1 MATRLTPFSR
11 LLIVVAILAAIILGG
26 RYLINK
32 GTFGDIINTNK
43 SSDETSTNTVE
54 KGKTLPL
61 DDDVLNVQLFTF
73 GNAAPGLYFNNG
85 TEPNENSRFYKDYGL
100 KVKFHIIDDFD
111 ASRQAFKGD
120 KVQLFNNE
128 TSAMATEMEGLA
140 PFNPQVV
147 MQLDWSRG
155 ADAVVAK
162 RGINKIN
169 DLKGKRIAVTPSTP
183 SQTLLLFMLEAANL
197 KPSDVTM
204 VEVPTT
210 ADAET
215 AFKSGKVEAAVV
227 WDPQASLRDVPGS
240 KVLQSTVTASNIIA
254 DVFMGKKAWIDANKD
269 KLRKFYDGWMT
280 AVAEINS
287 SADAKDK
294 AAAIMASN
302 LQLSKNDALGMID
315 ALRLTNHGD
324 NINFFGLN
332 SAYKGITGEG
342 LYNKM
347 GDKYQSL
354 GFAPAN
360 RPNWRA
366 LSSSYAVSNSELQAT
381 GTSAGEGNAKF
392 TPATSAQKSAP
403 AVAIKTVSITFPT
416 GSYQL
421 DENAKSLIDLQFAD
435 VARGFGNARVRIEG
449 NTDNVGDK
457 LRNVE
462 LSRKRAEAVAQYLR
476 STYNMDYNR
485 FIIIGNGQD
494 KPVPGCESN
503 ATAECK
509 AKNRR
514 TEFQLIGEE

>member
-11 LLIVVAILAAIILGG
+11 LLIVVGILAGVVFGG
-26 RYLINK
+26 KYLFEHSSLKDKFSDSNK
-32 GTFGDIINTNK
+32 KGG
-43 SSDETSTNTVE
+43 STSE
-54 KGKTLPL
+54 GKALPI
-61 DDDVLNVQLFTF
+61 DDDVLNVQVFTF

-85 TEPNENSRFYKDYGL
+85 TEPNENSRFYKDYNL
-100 KVKFHIIDDFD
+100 KVKFHVIDDFD

-128 TSAMATEMEGLA
+128 TSAMATEMQGLA

-162 RGINKIN
+162 RSIQSIN
-169 DLKGKRIAVTPSTP
+169 DLKGKKIAVAPSTP

-197 KPSDVTM
+197 KPSDIQM

-215 AFKSGKVEAAVV
+215 AFKSGKVDAAVV
-227 WDPQASLRDVPGS
+227 WDAQSSLREVPGS

-254 DVFMGKKAWIDANKD
+254 DVFMGKKEWINANKD

-287 SADAKDK
+287 DPAAKDK
-294 AAAIMASN
+294 AAQIMASN

-332 SAYKGITGEG
+332 PDYKGITGEQ
-342 LYNKM
+342 LYTKM

-354 GFAPAN
+354 GLAPAN

-366 LSSSYAVSNSELQAT
+366 LSNSYAVSNSTLSPT
-381 GTSAGEGNAKF
+381 GVNAGEGNAKF

-403 AVAIKTVSITFPT
+403 AVATKTISITFPT
-416 GSYQL
+416 GSYTL
-421 DENAKSLIDLQFAD
+421 DGNAKSLIDLQFAD
-435 VARGFGNARVRIEG
+435 VAKGFGNARVRIEG
-449 NTDNVGDK
+449 NTDNVGNK
-457 LRNVE
+457 LKNIE
-462 LSRKRAEAVAQYLR
+462 LSRKRAEAVAHYLEQ
-476 STYNMDYNR
+476 TYDMDANR

-503 ATAECK
+503 ATAECR

-514 TEFQLIGEE
+514 TEFQLVGE

>member
-11 LLIVVAILAAIILGG
+11 LLIVVLILAAIIFGG

-32 GTFGDIINTNK
+32 GTFGNIMDSKK
-43 SSDETSTNTVE
+43 SKNADGTTTETTDGKVLPIDE
-54 KGKTLPL
+54 
-61 DDDVLNVQLFTF
+61 DVLHVQLFTF

-85 TEPNENSRFYKDYGL
+85 TEPNENSRFFKEYGL

-120 KVQLFNNE
+120 QVQLFNNE

-169 DLKGKRIAVTPSTP
+169 DLKGKKIAVTPSTP

-197 KPSDVTM
+197 KTTDVNM

-240 KVLQSTVTASNIIA
+240 KVLESTVNASNIIA
-254 DVFMGKKAWIDANKD
+254 DVFMGKKAWIDANKE
-269 KLRKFYDGWMT
+269 KVKKFYDGWMK

-287 SADAKDK
+287 NTSSRDK
-294 AAAIMASN
+294 AAAIMATN
-302 LQLSKNDALGMID
+302 LQMSKDDALGMMG

-332 SAYKGITGEG
+332 NSYKGITGEG

-347 GDKYQSL
+347 GDKYQAL
-354 GFAPAN
+354 GFAPGS

-366 LSSSYAVSNSELQAT
+366 LSNSYSVTNSSLQAT
-381 GTSAGEGNAKF
+381 GSSEGEGNAKF
-392 TPATSAQKSAP
+392 SPATNAQKSAP
-403 AVAIKTVSITFPT
+403 AVAVKTVSITFPT
-416 GSYQL
+416 ASYKL
-421 DENAKSLIDLQFAD
+421 DENSKSLIDLQFSD
-435 VARGFGNARVRIEG
+435 VARGFANARVRIEG
-449 NTDNVGDK
+449 NTDNVGNK
-457 LRNVE
+457 LKNVE
-462 LSRKRAEAVAQYLR
+462 LSRKRAEAVAQYLQ
-476 STYNMDYNR
+476 STYSMDYNR

-494 KPVPGCESN
+494 KPVSGCESN

-514 TEFQLIGEE
+514 TEFQLIGE

>member
-11 LLIVVAILAAIILGG
+11 LLIVVGILAGIVFGG
-26 RYLINK
+26 KYLIENSSLGNK
-32 GTFGDIINTNK
+32 LK
-43 SSDETSTNTVE
+43 SDDPKVE
-54 KGKTLPL
+54 KVEQGKTLPI
-61 DDDVLNVQLFTF
+61 DDDVLNVQIFTF

-100 KVKFHIIDDFD
+100 KVKFHVIDDFD

-128 TSAMATEMEGLA
+128 TSAMSTEMQGLA
-140 PFNPQVV
+140 SFDPQVV
-147 MQLDWSRG
+147 MQIDWSRG

-162 RGINKIN
+162 RGITSIN
-169 DLKGKRIAVTPSTP
+169 DLKGKKVAVAPSTP

-197 KPSDVTM
+197 KTTDIQM

-215 AFKSGKVEAAVV
+215 AFKSGKVDAAVV
-227 WDPQASLRDVPGS
+227 WDAQASLREVPGS

-254 DVFMGKKAWIDANKD
+254 DVFMGKKAWVNANKD
-269 KLRKFYDGWMT
+269 KLRKFYDGWMK

-287 SADAKDK
+287 DPAAKDK
-294 AAAIMASN
+294 AAALMSAN

-324 NINFFGLN
+324 NINYFGLN
-332 SAYKGITGEG
+332 PDYKGITGEA
-342 LYNKM
+342 LYIKM
-347 GDKYQSL
+347 GDKFQAL
-354 GFAPAN
+354 GFAPVN

-366 LSSSYAVSNSELQAT
+366 LSNSYAVSNSELNNT
-381 GTSAGEGNAKF
+381 GINAGEGNAKF
-392 TPATSAQKSAP
+392 TPATAAQKSAP
-403 AVAIKTVSITFPT
+403 AMATKTISITFPT
-416 GSYQL
+416 GSYAL
-421 DENAKSLIDLQFAD
+421 GENAKSLIDIQFAD
-435 VARGFGNARVRIEG
+435 VAKGFGNARVRIEG
-449 NTDNVGDK
+449 NTDNVGNK
-457 LRNVE
+457 LKNVE
-462 LSRKRAEAVAQYLR
+462 LSRKRAEAVASYLEK
-476 STYNMDYNR
+476 TYNMDSNR

-503 ATAECK
+503 STPECK

-514 TEFQLIGEE
+514 TEFQLIGE

>member
-11 LLIVVAILAAIILGG
+11 LLIVVLILAAIIFGG

-32 GTFGDIINTNK
+32 GTFGDIMN
-43 SSDETSTNTVE
+43 SDKKEATDGTDTKITE
-54 KGKTLPL
+54 GKALP
-61 DDDVLNVQLFTF
+61 DNGDVLNVQFFTF

-85 TEPNENSRFYKDYGL
+85 TEPNENSRFFKDYGL

-120 KVQLFNNE
+120 VVQLFNNE

-169 DLKGKRIAVTPSTP
+169 DLKGKKIAVTYYTP

-210 ADAET
+210 AEAET
-215 AFKSGKVEAAVV
+215 AFKSGKVDAAVV

-254 DVFMGKKAWIDANKD
+254 DVLMGKKAWIDANKD
-269 KLRKFYDGWMT
+269 KVTKFYNGWMK

-287 SADAKDK
+287 NEANRDK
-294 AAAIMASN
+294 AASIMAAN
-302 LQLSKNDALGMID
+302 LQMSKEDALGMMG

-324 NINFFGLN
+324 NVNFFGLN
-332 SAYKGITGEG
+332 NSYRGITGEA
-342 LYNKM
+342 LYTKM
-347 GDKYQSL
+347 GNKYESL

-360 RPNWRA
+360 RPSWRA
-366 LSSSYAVSNSELQAT
+366 LSNSYAVANSELTAT
-381 GTSAGEGNAKF
+381 GTSEGEGNSKF
-392 TPATSAQKSAP
+392 TPATSDQKKAP

-416 GSYQL
+416 GSYKL
-421 DENAKSLIDLQFAD
+421 DENSKSLIDLQFAD
-435 VARGFGNARVRIEG
+435 VARGFANARVRIEG

-457 LRNVE
+457 LKNIE
-462 LSRKRAEAVAQYLR
+462 LSRKRAESVAQYLQ
-476 STYNMDYNR
+476 STYSMDYNR

-494 KPVPGCESN
+494 KPVEGCESN
-503 ATAECK
+503 STADCK

-514 TEFQLIGEE
+514 TEFQLIGE